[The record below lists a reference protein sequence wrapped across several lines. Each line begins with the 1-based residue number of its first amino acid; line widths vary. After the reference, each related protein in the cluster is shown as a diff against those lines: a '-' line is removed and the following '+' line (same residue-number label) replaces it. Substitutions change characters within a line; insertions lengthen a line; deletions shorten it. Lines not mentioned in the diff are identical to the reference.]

1 MQKKNAVYLMQIL
14 LRMGGIKTML
24 LTEDAIKRSNEAK
37 RELCNNIKNSLRGRV
52 SEERLEKFEKDFY
65 SITEGYLIE
74 RKHDRK
80 KEK

>member
-1 MQKKNAVYLMQIL
+1 MQIL
-14 LRMGGIKTML
+14 LRMGGFKTML
-24 LTEDAIKRSNEAK
+24 LTEDAIKRNEANK

-52 SEERLEKFEKDFY
+52 TEERLEKFEKDFY
-65 SITEGYLIE
+65 SITEGYVFE

>member
-1 MQKKNAVYLMQIL
+1 MLKKED
-14 LRMGGIKTML
+14 
-24 LTEDAIKRSNEAK
+24 LTKEDIERSNEAK

-74 RKHDRK
+74 REHDRK
-80 KEK
+80 KGK

>member
-1 MQKKNAVYLMQIL
+1 MQIL
-14 LRMGGIKTML
+14 LRMGGTKTML
-24 LTEDAIKRSNEAK
+24 KKEDLTKEDIERSNEAK

-65 SITEGYLIE
+65 SITKGYLIE